1 MSSRRSES
9 QSLSRD
15 ASLVAQWRNNSIGM
29 VGLVLSLVQLAMHGL
44 WIGIT
49 ESFASR
55 GNLADVTAASWQAWL
70 IVGLLLLSGIATML
84 ALFLSLNG
92 SIRGRPRTPAVVGLV
107 ISFFTGTFVTFVLLL
122 TALGSGAQS

>member
-1 MSSRRSES
+1 MSSRRLES
-9 QSLSRD
+9 QSPAGD
-15 ASLVAQWRNNSIGM
+15 ASLIAQWRNNSIGM

-49 ESFASR
+49 EFFASR

-70 IVGLLLLSGIATML
+70 IVGLLLLSGIVTML

-122 TALGSGAQS
+122 TALGSGSQL

>member
-1 MSSRRSES
+1 MSSQPSQP
-9 QSLSRD
+9 QSLSED
-15 ASLVAQWRNNSIGM
+15 ASLIAQWRKNSIGM

-55 GNLADVTAASWQAWL
+55 GDLADITAASWQAWL
-70 IVGLLLLSGIATML
+70 IVGLLLLSGITTML